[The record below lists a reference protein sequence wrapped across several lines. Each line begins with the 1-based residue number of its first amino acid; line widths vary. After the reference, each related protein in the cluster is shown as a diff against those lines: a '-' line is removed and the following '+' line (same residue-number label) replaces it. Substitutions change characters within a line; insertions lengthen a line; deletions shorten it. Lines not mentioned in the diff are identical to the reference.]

1 MIRSSRI
8 APLLLIPLLVA
19 GCSSSESKLEPIAN
33 KLQEAV
39 TRCRA
44 DVVDRGAKFEDSTHC
59 GSLKAIARQYVEAGG
74 FTDKTSCPADRIA
87 ENARARAWM
96 ALAVS
101 KTGDK
106 GLAVW

>member
-1 MIRSSRI
+1 MIRRSRI
-8 APLLLIPLLVA
+8 APVLLLPLLVA
-19 GCSSSESKLEPIAN
+19 GCSSSEVKLEPIAN

-39 TRCRA
+39 NHCRA
-44 DVVDRGAKFEDSTHC
+44 DVLERGAKYEDSTHC
-59 GSLKAIARQYVEAGG
+59 RALSAIARQYVEAGG

-87 ENARARAWM
+87 ETARARAWM
-96 ALAVS
+96 ALAIS

>member
-1 MIRSSRI
+1 MPHQGIVTFGLDPLRFAQRDRS
-8 APLLLIPLLVA
+8 
-19 GCSSSESKLEPIAN
+19 
-33 KLQEAV
+33 
-39 TRCRA
+39 
-44 DVVDRGAKFEDSTHC
+44 
-59 GSLKAIARQYVEAGG
+59 QYVEAGG

-87 ENARARAWM
+87 ETARARAWM

>member
-8 APLLLIPLLVA
+8 APLLLLSLLVA
-19 GCSSSESKLEPIAN
+19 GCSSSESKLEPI
-33 KLQEAV
+33 
-39 TRCRA
+39 RCRA
-44 DVVDRGAKFEDSTHC
+44 DVVDRATKYEDSTHC
-59 GSLKAIARQYVEAGG
+59 RSLSAIAQQYVQAGG

-87 ENARARAWM
+87 ETARARAWM

-101 KTGDK
+101 RTGDK

>member
-1 MIRSSRI
+1 MFRSSRI
-8 APLLLIPLLVA
+8 ASLLLLPLLVA
-19 GCSSSESKLEPIAN
+19 GCSSSESKLEPIAI

-39 TRCRA
+39 NRCRA
-44 DVVDRGAKFEDSTHC
+44 DVLNRGAKYEDSTHC
-59 GSLKAIARQYVEAGG
+59 GSLSAIARQYVEAGG

-87 ENARARAWM
+87 ETARARAWM

-106 GLAVW
+106 ALAVW